1 MKKVKEIKAKPN
13 PITRNDLFA
22 SITTTYVLKT
32 NTRRRKEK
40 EHKLRYKKKKKAKQN
55 ENYVARCIHST
66 VMD

>member
-22 SITTTYVLKT
+22 SVTTTYVLKT

-40 EHKLRYKKKKKAKQN
+40 EHKLRYKKKKKPNKMKIMWR
-55 ENYVARCIHST
+55 VAST
-66 VMD
+66 LL

>member
-22 SITTTYVLKT
+22 SVTTTYVLKT

-40 EHKLRYKKKKKAKQN
+40 EHKLRYKKKKKPNKMKIMRR
-55 ENYVARCIHST
+55 VAST
-66 VMD
+66 LL